1 MKVIVCGAGQVGFNI
16 ARHLTAENNQVT
28 IIDQS
33 PDLVHKVTNTLD
45 VRGIVGFASYPDV
58 LEKAGAGD
66 ADMLIA
72 VTHAD
77 EVNMVACQV
86 AHSLFNL
93 PTKMA
98 RVRAQSYL
106 QPIWADLFSRDHLP
120 IDVIISPE
128 IEVARAIV
136 HRLQAPGAFDMI
148 PMADGKVRV
157 IGVRVEEDCPI
168 IDTPLRQLT
177 TLFPD
182 LHMMVIGIIRDGRT
196 IVPTADDQMLP
207 GDEVYFVVESG
218 HVGRAMAS
226 FGHEETEAHRIV
238 IVGGGNI
245 GLFLAKDLEKNH
257 PAVNAKVIELG
268 KERAEIAAQTLSD
281 TVVIHGDALDPEILD
296 EANISATETIVTVT
310 NDDEV
315 NILSALLAKR
325 SGCQRAIS
333 LVNNLTYEPLITTL
347 GVDVVVVPRAIT
359 VSTILQHI
367 RRGRILSVRSLR
379 EGVGEVIEAEA
390 LDTSSVVGAP
400 LREIKL
406 DKGIIIGAIVRD
418 DKVMIPR
425 GDTVIQVK
433 DRVVLFAASQAVK
446 KAEKMFAVRLEYF

>member
-16 ARHLTAENNQVT
+16 ARHLATENNQVT
-28 IIDQS
+28 VIDQS
-33 PDLVHKVTNTLD
+33 PDLVRKVTNTLD

-58 LEKAGAGD
+58 LEQAGAGD

-93 PTKMA
+93 PTKIA

-106 QPIWADLFSRDHLP
+106 QPIWSDLFSRDNLP

-128 IEVARAIV
+128 IEVARAIT
-136 HRLQAPGAFDMI
+136 HQLQAPGAFDMI
-148 PMADGKVRV
+148 PLADGKVRV
-157 IGVRVEEDCPI
+157 IGVRVTDDCPI

-182 LHMMVIGIIRDGRT
+182 LHMIVVGIIRDGRT
-196 IVPTADDQMLP
+196 IVPTGDDQMLA
-207 GDEVYFVVESG
+207 GDEVYFAVESD

-226 FGHEETEAHRIV
+226 FGQEETEAHRII

-245 GLFLAKDLEKNH
+245 GLFLAEDIEKNH
-257 PAVNAKVIELG
+257 PTVTAKVIELG
-268 KERAEIAAQTLSD
+268 AERAELVAQALSD
-281 TVVIHGDALDPEILD
+281 TVVINGDALDPEILD
-296 EANISATETIVTVT
+296 EANVGATDTIVTVT

-315 NILSALLAKR
+315 NVLAALLAKR
-325 SGCQRAIS
+325 SGCRRAIT
-333 LVNNLTYEPLITTL
+333 LVNNQTYEALITTL
-347 GVDVVVVPRAIT
+347 GIDVVVVPRAIT

-367 RRGRILSVRSLR
+367 RRGRILTVRSLR
-379 EGVGEVIEAEA
+379 DGVGEVIEAEA
-390 LDTSSVVGAP
+390 LDTSSVVGTP

-418 DKVMIPR
+418 GEVLVPR
-425 GDTVIQVK
+425 GDTVIRVK

-446 KAEKMFAVRLEYF
+446 KVEKMFAVRLEYF

>member
-268 KERAEIAAQTLSD
+268 KERAEFAAQTLSD

>member
-257 PAVNAKVIELG
+257 PAVNAKVIELA

-296 EANISATETIVTVT
+296 EANIGATETIVTVT

-315 NILSALLAKR
+315 NILAALLAKR

-390 LDTSSVVGAP
+390 LDSSSVVGEP

-406 DKGIIIGAIVRD
+406 DMCIIICAIVRD
-418 DKVMIPR
+418 VNFMIPR